1 LRALNEPRAAR
12 LRDAPSCKAGDKIL
26 RQAAISQPYPFG
38 YPAGVSGISNIVI
51 LTGAGI
57 SAESGLATFRG
68 PDGLW
73 EGHRVED
80 VCTPEAL
87 ARDPVMVHR
96 FYDARRAAL
105 ADVEPNAAHAA
116 LARLDAQWPGE
127 LLIVTQNVDDLHER
141 AGAKRLLHIHGELR
155 SALCAACGAR
165 QPWETPMLPANSA
178 QGGFAAPQCSA
189 CDAHALR
196 PDIVFF
202 GEMPYQM
209 ERIEQAIS
217 RADLFVSIGTSGAVY
232 PAAGFVR
239 TARHRGAGTLEL
251 NLDPSEGSIFF
262 DETRLGPA
270 SELVPSWVEELLA

>member
-1 LRALNEPRAAR
+1 MAHPR
-12 LRDAPSCKAGDKIL
+12 S
-26 RQAAISQPYPFG
+26 
-38 YPAGVSGISNIVI
+38 IVV

-87 ARDPVMVHR
+87 ARDPAAVHR
-96 FYDARRAAL
+96 FYDERRSAL
-105 ADVEPNAAHAA
+105 ETVAPNAAHVA
-116 LARLDAQWPGE
+116 LARLDAEWPGE

-141 AGAKRLLHIHGELR
+141 AGATRLLHMHGRLL
-155 SALCAACGAR
+155 SALCPACGAR
-165 QPWETPMLPANSA
+165 KGWRVPMGQGVACETC
-178 QGGFAAPQCSA
+178 GAA
-189 CDAHALR
+189 ALR

-202 GEMPYQM
+202 GEMPYEM
-209 ERIEQAIS
+209 ERIE
-217 RADLFVSIGTSGAVY
+217 RALAGCNLFVSIGTSGAVY

-239 TARHRGAGTLEL
+239 TARYHGAKTLEL
-251 NLDPSEGSIFF
+251 NLEPSAGSAFF

-270 SELVPSWVEELLA
+270 GELAPAWVNETLASD